1 MDDLQQLAAAY
12 ATHRGMEHTRSYI
25 QRGRSLATMAVA
37 GVETCWVNA
46 FRATCYDGD
55 NSKMR
60 QMRDAAAELGLRK
73 IEQPYSQ
80 VQGLIPAI
88 IDRISDM
95 HDELAA
101 DMTSFMEELQKP
113 PN

>member
-1 MDDLQQLAAAY
+1 MTGDGHPAA
-12 ATHRGMEHTRSYI
+12 
-25 QRGRSLATMAVA
+25 
-37 GVETCWVNA
+37 
-46 FRATCYDGD
+46 
-55 NSKMR
+55 
-60 QMRDAAAELGLRK
+60 
-73 IEQPYSQ
+73 
-80 VQGLIPAI
+80 QGLIPAI